1 MSETKAKEQKVSK
14 SIAQEASDD
23 QAYQTDMHYARKE
36 ITIKR
41 TYHCENCNVKFPV
54 EDERFGLCREC
65 NEDNGFCYECEKKD
79 DKIFELESSN
89 EEMLAEIK
97 SICEWLLNFRD
108 SVSFENQIKLTNR
121 SIRLTDLIIKVEEGK

>member
-65 NEDNGFCYECEKKD
+65 NEDNGFCYECEKKEN
-79 DKIFELESSN
+79 KMSHTS
-89 EEMLAEIK
+89 EMLVEIK
-97 SICEWLLNFRD
+97 SIREWLLNFRD

-121 SIRLTDLIIKVEEGK
+121 SIRLTDLIIEVEEGK